1 VDEKSD
7 GELVGECRNGD
18 DDAYAGLVRRYSR
31 RIFAICYAA
40 VRNPND
46 AEDLTQE
53 ALVRGFT
60 EVRRLRDGAQFFPW
74 MRRIAR
80 NLCADFFRRRK
91 PGEILVAELP
101 DRPDPIQRVNTD
113 HLDLR
118 NAVEKLPENL
128 RSPLLFYY
136 FDGRSTK
143 NIAAALEISE
153 ATVHT
158 RLSRARKELRRLL
171 DETEAAT

>member
-1 VDEKSD
+1 LDERSD
-7 GELVGECRNGD
+7 QELVGECRQGD
-18 DDAYAGLVRRYSR
+18 RDAYAGLVKRYSR

-40 VRNPND
+40 VRNLND

-53 ALVRGFT
+53 TLVRGFT
-60 EVRRLRDGAQFFPW
+60 EVHRLRDSEQFFPW
-74 MRRIAR
+74 IRRIAR
-80 NLCADFFRRRK
+80 NLCMDFFRRRK
-91 PGEILVAELP
+91 PGEILVAEPP
-101 DRPDPIQRVNTD
+101 DQPDPIQRVNTD
-113 HLDLR
+113 HLDLQK
-118 NAVEKLPENL
+118 AIEKLPENL

-171 DETEAAT
+171 DEREAVK